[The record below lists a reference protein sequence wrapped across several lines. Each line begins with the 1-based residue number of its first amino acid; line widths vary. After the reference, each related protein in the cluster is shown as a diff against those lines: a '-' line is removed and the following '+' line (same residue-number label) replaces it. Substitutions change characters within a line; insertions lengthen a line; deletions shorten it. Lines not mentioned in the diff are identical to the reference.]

1 MTLTTAVNIFVRQ
14 AIQEQAIPFKIS
26 LANETLAALKAK
38 EALKS
43 LQEQAAV
50 NGVNNMSMNEID
62 AVIDKARQSRQ
73 MNRGQ

>member
-26 LANETLAALKAK
+26 LANETLAVFKAK

-43 LQEQAAV
+43 LQEQAVV
-50 NGVNNMSMNEID
+50 NGVNNMSMNEMTLLLTKLAKTD
-62 AVIDKARQSRQ
+62 E
-73 MNRGQ
+73 